1 MQLSLG
7 KRIKIKIEEKKERE
21 ENHTIFGLVLI
32 FWKENYSCM

>member
-21 ENHTIFGLVLI
+21 EIHIIFGLVLI